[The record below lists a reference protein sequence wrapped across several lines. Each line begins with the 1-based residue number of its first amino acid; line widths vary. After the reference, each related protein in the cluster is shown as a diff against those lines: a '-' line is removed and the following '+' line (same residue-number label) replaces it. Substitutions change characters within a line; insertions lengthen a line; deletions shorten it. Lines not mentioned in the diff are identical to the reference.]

1 MTRLLLAVTLVVSI
15 GTTAYLWF
23 DVDETPMPQPTS
35 ERERL
40 SSLPRT
46 NEESLSPEVN
56 LTSNETQHQPV
67 EPDVEQ
73 VSVAPALSY
82 IAADYAE
89 QIQHPSYSIP
99 IPSKQSP
106 YLHWNRYVS
115 TPMPILD
122 GSVKAAL
129 KLNQYRYFYPEN
141 IQASLVTPASFNHA
155 TLSVIDVESNRE
167 LTRLDVTDTQWNI
180 EPEADWPIELRL
192 KAALS
197 FDGGD
202 DVLTAD
208 FRLYQPIAEVKG
220 VKPVFGRG
228 PDMVIPLVLD
238 IDKGGIYR
246 VRANLFTADDQPV
259 AVLTTKTRLSEGEQS
274 LELRAFRASMSGYGN
289 EWQLKDVVIE
299 RMSGY
304 PGERAQFGISP
315 QDHYSLGTF
324 DAGQLSDE
332 PYQMSEQERM
342 QLEFLQRAAQQS

>member
-1 MTRLLLAVTLVVSI
+1 MTRLLLAVTLLVSI

-23 DVDETPMPQPTS
+23 DVADTPVPQSTN
-35 ERERL
+35 EGDRL
-40 SSLPRT
+40 SLLPRSDDDPPPA
-46 NEESLSPEVN
+46 ELD
-56 LTSNETQHQPV
+56 LTGDETQHQPA
-67 EPDVEQ
+67 EPDIKQASVE
-73 VSVAPALSY
+73 PALSY

-89 QIQHPSYSIP
+89 QIQHPTYSIP

-106 YLHWNRYVS
+106 YLHWNRHVS

-141 IQASLVTPASFNHA
+141 IQASLVTPASLNHA
-155 TLSVIDVESNRE
+155 TLSIIDVQSNRE
-167 LTRLDVTDTQWNI
+167 LTQLDVTDTQWNI

-197 FDGGD
+197 FDDGD

-238 IDKGGIYR
+238 IDKSGIYR
-246 VRANLFTADDQPV
+246 VRANLFTTDDQPV
-259 AVLTTKTRLSEGEQS
+259 AVLTSKTRLSEGEQT
-274 LELRAFRASMSGYGN
+274 LDLRAFRASMSGYGD
-289 EWQLKDVVIE
+289 EWQLKDVFIE

-315 QDHYSLGTF
+315 QDHYSLGVF
-324 DAGQLSDE
+324 DTGQLSDE

-342 QLEFLQRAAQQS
+342 QLEFLQHAAQRP

>member
-15 GTTAYLWF
+15 GITAYLWLDTSGAPPTKMTAEQSIQQPSP
-23 DVDETPMPQPTS
+23 DVAEYEPSTPAST
-35 ERERL
+35 
-40 SSLPRT
+40 PR
-46 NEESLSPEVN
+46 NAQYRPE
-56 LTSNETQHQPV
+56 
-67 EPDVEQ
+67 EPDIVQ
-73 VSVAPALSY
+73 TSMAPTLSY

-141 IQASLVTPASFNHA
+141 IQASLITPASFNHA
-155 TLSVIDVESNRE
+155 TVSVIDVEANRE
-167 LTRLDVTDTQWNI
+167 LTRLSVTETQWNI
-180 EPEADWPIELRL
+180 EPKADWPIELRL
-192 KAALS
+192 KAALN

-238 IDKGGIYR
+238 IDKSGIYR

-259 AVLTTKTRLSEGEQS
+259 AALTSKTRLSEGEQT
-274 LELRAFRASMSGYGN
+274 LALHAFKAAMRGYGD

-315 QDHYSLGTF
+315 QDYYSLGTF
-324 DAGQLSDE
+324 DTGQLSDE
-332 PYQMSEQERM
+332 PYQMNEQERM

>member
-15 GTTAYLWF
+15 GVTAYLWL
-23 DVDETPMPQPTS
+23 DVPDAPPATPTAEQNHQQLLLDTAEYDPPI
-35 ERERL
+35 RESTARNGQY
-40 SSLPRT
+40 R
-46 NEESLSPEVN
+46 PE
-56 LTSNETQHQPV
+56 
-67 EPDVEQ
+67 EPDIMET
-73 VSVAPALSY
+73 SMTPTLSY

-141 IQASLVTPASFNHA
+141 IQASLVTPASLNHA
-155 TLSVIDVESNRE
+155 TLSVIDVESNQE
-167 LTRLDVTDTQWNI
+167 LTRLDVTDTHWNI

-192 KAALS
+192 KATLS

-274 LELRAFRASMSGYGN
+274 LELRAFRASMSGYGD

-315 QDHYSLGTF
+315 EDHYFLGIF
-324 DAGQLSDE
+324 DTGQLSDE

-342 QLEFLQRAAQQS
+342 QLEFLQHAAQRS

>member
-1 MTRLLLAVTLVVSI
+1 MTRLLLAVTLLVSM
-15 GTTAYLWF
+15 GTTAYLWL
-23 DVDETPMPQPTS
+23 DAPDSSKPQRMVERDHTSSPPHVSEDISSSPEDALRKTQYQPTI
-35 ERERL
+35 
-40 SSLPRT
+40 
-46 NEESLSPEVN
+46 
-56 LTSNETQHQPV
+56 
-67 EPDVEQ
+67 EPDVVQ
-73 VSVAPALSY
+73 TSMAPTLSY

-89 QIQHPSYSIP
+89 QIQHPAYSIP

-106 YLHWNRYVS
+106 YLHWNRYIS
-115 TPMPILD
+115 TPMFILD

-129 KLNQYRYFYPEN
+129 KLNQYRYFYPEA
-141 IQASLVTPASFNHA
+141 IKASLVTPASLKQA
-155 TLSVIDVESNRE
+155 TVSVIDVDTNRE
-167 LTRLDVTDTQWNI
+167 LMSLNVTENQWLI

-192 KAALS
+192 KAELN
-197 FDGGD
+197 FDSGD

-208 FRLYQPIAEVKG
+208 FRLYQPIAEMKG

-238 IDKGGIYR
+238 IDKSGIYR

-259 AVLTTKTRLSEGEQS
+259 AVLTSKTRLSEGVQT
-274 LELRAFRASMSGYGN
+274 LELRAFRASMSGYGD

-315 QDHYSLGTF
+315 EDHYFLGIF
-324 DAGQLSDE
+324 DTGQLSDE

-342 QLEFLQRAAQQS
+342 QLEFLQHAAQQS

>member
-1 MTRLLLAVTLVVSI
+1 MTRLLLAVTLVVSM
-15 GTTAYLWF
+15 GTTAYLWL
-23 DVDETPMPQPTS
+23 DASDTLTHQTTTERGHTPSPPDM
-35 ERERL
+35 REAA
-40 SSLPRT
+40 SSLPDTTRHKA
-46 NEESLSPEVN
+46 
-56 LTSNETQHQPV
+56 QAQPA
-67 EPDVEQ
+67 EPDVMKT
-73 VSVAPALSY
+73 SMAPTLSY

-89 QIQHPSYSIP
+89 QIQHPDYSIP

-106 YLHWNRYVS
+106 YLHWNQHIS
-115 TPMPILD
+115 TPIPILD

-155 TLSVIDVESNRE
+155 TLSVIDVQANRE
-167 LTRLDVTDTQWNI
+167 LTHLDVTDTQWNI
-180 EPEADWPIELRL
+180 EPEADWPVELRL

-238 IDKGGIYR
+238 IDKDGIYR

-259 AVLTTKTRLSEGEQS
+259 AVLTNKTRLSEGEQT
-274 LELRAFRASMSGYGN
+274 LELRAFRASMRGYDD

-315 QDHYSLGTF
+315 QDHYSLGVF
-324 DAGQLSDE
+324 DTGQLSDE

>member
-15 GTTAYLWF
+15 GITAYLWLDTSGAPPTKMTTEQSIQQPSP
-23 DVDETPMPQPTS
+23 DVAEYEPSTPAST
-35 ERERL
+35 
-40 SSLPRT
+40 PR
-46 NEESLSPEVN
+46 NAQHRPE
-56 LTSNETQHQPV
+56 
-67 EPDVEQ
+67 EPDIVQ
-73 VSVAPALSY
+73 TSMAPTLSY

-141 IQASLVTPASFNHA
+141 IQASLITPASFNHA
-155 TLSVIDVESNRE
+155 TVSVIDVEANRE
-167 LTRLDVTDTQWNI
+167 LTRLNVTETQWNI
-180 EPEADWPIELRL
+180 EPKADWPIELRL
-192 KAALS
+192 KAALN

-238 IDKGGIYR
+238 IDKSGIYR
-246 VRANLFTADDQPV
+246 VRANLFTADDKPV
-259 AVLTTKTRLSEGEQS
+259 AALTSKTRLSEGEQT
-274 LELRAFRASMSGYGN
+274 LALHAFKAAMRGYGD

-315 QDHYSLGTF
+315 QDYYSLGTF
-324 DAGQLSDE
+324 DTGQLSDE
-332 PYQMSEQERM
+332 PYQMNEQERM

>member
-15 GTTAYLWF
+15 GVTAYLWL
-23 DVDETPMPQPTS
+23 DVPDAPPATLTAEQNHQLPSPDTAEYVPPTQAS
-35 ERERL
+35 TAINTQYR
-40 SSLPRT
+40 
-46 NEESLSPEVN
+46 PE
-56 LTSNETQHQPV
+56 
-67 EPDVEQ
+67 EPDIVQ
-73 VSVAPALSY
+73 TSMTPTLSY

-155 TLSVIDVESNRE
+155 TLSVIDVESNQE
-167 LTRLDVTDTQWNI
+167 LTRLDVTDTQWSI

-274 LELRAFRASMSGYGN
+274 LELRAFRASMSGYGD

-315 QDHYSLGTF
+315 QDHYFLGIF
-324 DAGQLSDE
+324 DTGQLSDE
-332 PYQMSEQERM
+332 PYQMTEQERM
-342 QLEFLQRAAQQS
+342 QLEFLQHAAQRS

>member
-15 GTTAYLWF
+15 GITAYLWLDTSGAPPTKMTAEQSIQQPSP
-23 DVDETPMPQPTS
+23 DVAEYKPSTPAST
-35 ERERL
+35 
-40 SSLPRT
+40 PR
-46 NEESLSPEVN
+46 NAQHRPE
-56 LTSNETQHQPV
+56 
-67 EPDVEQ
+67 EPDIVQ
-73 VSVAPALSY
+73 TSMAPTLSY

-141 IQASLVTPASFNHA
+141 IQASLITPASFNHA
-155 TLSVIDVESNRE
+155 TVSVIDVETNRE
-167 LTRLDVTDTQWNI
+167 LTRLNVTETQWNI

-192 KAALS
+192 KAALN

-238 IDKGGIYR
+238 IDKSGIYR

-259 AVLTTKTRLSEGEQS
+259 AALTSKTRLSEGEQT
-274 LELRAFRASMSGYGN
+274 LALRAFKAAMRGYGD

-315 QDHYSLGTF
+315 RDYYSLGTF
-324 DAGQLSDE
+324 DTRQLSDE
-332 PYQMSEQERM
+332 PYQMNEQERM